1 MSDYLVNPTDIVR
14 IMNELNADNEKLAG
28 KIEQLRQLHSELTG
42 IWEGEADRAFNAT
55 IMKDITTLESYHG
68 LMQQFC
74 LALQEIGQAYAQ
86 TELDN
91 ARKIES

>member
-42 IWEGEADRAFNAT
+42 IWEGEADRVFQSVMTN
-55 IMKDITTLESYHG
+55 G
-68 LMQQFC
+68 
-74 LALQEIGQAYAQ
+74 LALQKIGTEYAE
-86 TELDN
+86 TELN
-91 ARKIES
+91 NKSKIESL